1 MKLKFLFS
9 SLLLSAALSSQ
20 ANPITRTAARQVA
33 RDLVGD
39 IVDTTPDDGQTSPY
53 YIFSRGAGKGFII
66 VSGDDSTTPIL
77 GYTEQGD
84 YIPEK
89 MPEQLQGMLKN
100 WNERIR
106 VVQSRQQKPLM
117 RSPRMRA
124 VADFK
129 QNWKDV
135 PALLKTHWHQSTP
148 YNNLAPIKEGQGR
161 CMTGCVATAGS
172 QVAYYFRKDNNTEL
186 QYNTPTYSYGTP
198 ITMSLPKGTPLKWDL
213 MKLSGTG
220 TAKQDSAVA
229 ILMYA
234 LGTSAWLTY
243 GDGDGTAT
251 SGYNYKMG
259 DAMKGQLG
267 LNYEHRYKEDMPE
280 KSWEI
285 LIYNNLKTRRP
296 MLYSGYKDEQTGGHS
311 VVLDG
316 YQASTG
322 LYHFNFGWGGQG
334 DGWYTVDNE
343 TGMNGFN
350 QYQDLVYNITP
361 QVQNLSGAIQVD
373 EVYHRAPVTMRV
385 NVKNNGT
392 LDYSGLQVFVNSQG
406 KLPTKDAVWS
416 DKTTE
421 IVAGE
426 SAELEFTINNTT
438 RNMIYVFLC
447 DKNKRILDSCHAE
460 VIPTAA
466 DLKMSRLTVDACDEV
481 ETVEGIDYHII
492 NNKGA
497 VVKTVLTN
505 GEEGTFCMPS
515 VFCYLDSCNRSTNE
529 WVRSGTRSFTTTTFE
544 TGQTQECAFLFNSL
558 KPGTLY
564 KAYLKKE
571 VQASTTSKI
580 EFLTPDSA
588 IYFVVREPDLEV
600 AVEGRTATVTG
611 RWNET
616 LFQQKTTD
624 PSVCSY
630 DITGLSLLNVQPVVA
645 NPNAVFFASTDQQ
658 EWGHYDNVVIG
669 DACERLTIHADAEF
683 KAAKPFKA
691 NKATFV
697 MPNDGEIK
705 WRGILIPF
713 AVEVPYGMQMKVLE
727 SFEERTVNHVPAR
740 NVDGMSIVLYLA
752 DREDMT
758 ELIGEQVQISA
769 EEGVS
774 LFGDS
779 LRASTVNTPFEEGTL
794 VLGEM
799 TSLLYY
805 MAPEET
811 LEMLSPFQPAVV
823 KTSRSRLST
832 VSTAEG
838 KLDRKYRALAMAI
851 NEAYAALQQGAYVS
865 EAKTEAFKASIKE
878 AEDCFTY
885 RTLDDGSALDEAES
899 LLKAATKAYLQ
910 EAAEGVETTVW
921 TEETP
926 SSTEYYNLSGQRV
939 ERPTKGLVI
948 VKHGNKTRKIF
959 IK

>member
-1 MKLKFLFS
+1 M
-9 SLLLSAALSSQ
+9 
-20 ANPITRTAARQVA
+20 
-33 RDLVGD
+33 
-39 IVDTTPDDGQTSPY
+39 
-53 YIFSRGAGKGFII
+53 
-66 VSGDDSTTPIL
+66 
-77 GYTEQGD
+77 
-84 YIPEK
+84 
-89 MPEQLQGMLKN
+89 
-100 WNERIR
+100 
-106 VVQSRQQKPLM
+106 
-117 RSPRMRA
+117 
-124 VADFK
+124 
-129 QNWKDV
+129 
-135 PALLKTHWHQSTP
+135 
-148 YNNLAPIKEGQGR
+148 
-161 CMTGCVATAGS
+161 
-172 QVAYYFRKDNNTEL
+172 
-186 QYNTPTYSYGTP
+186 
-198 ITMSLPKGTPLKWDL
+198 
-213 MKLSGTG
+213 
-220 TAKQDSAVA
+220 
-229 ILMYA
+229 
-234 LGTSAWLTY
+234 
-243 GDGDGTAT
+243 
-251 SGYNYKMG
+251 
-259 DAMKGQLG
+259 
-267 LNYEHRYKEDMPE
+267 
-280 KSWEI
+280 
-285 LIYNNLKTRRP
+285 
-296 MLYSGYKDEQTGGHS
+296 
-311 VVLDG
+311 
-316 YQASTG
+316 
-322 LYHFNFGWGGQG
+322 
-334 DGWYTVDNE
+334 
-343 TGMNGFN
+343 
-350 QYQDLVYNITP
+350 
-361 QVQNLSGAIQVD
+361 
-373 EVYHRAPVTMRV
+373 
-385 NVKNNGT
+385 
-392 LDYSGLQVFVNSQG
+392 
-406 KLPTKDAVWS
+406 
-416 DKTTE
+416 
-421 IVAGE
+421 
-426 SAELEFTINNTT
+426 
-438 RNMIYVFLC
+438 
-447 DKNKRILDSCHAE
+447 
-460 VIPTAA
+460 
-466 DLKMSRLTVDACDEV
+466 
-481 ETVEGIDYHII
+481 
-492 NNKGA
+492 
-497 VVKTVLTN
+497 
-505 GEEGTFCMPS
+505 
-515 VFCYLDSCNRSTNE
+515 
-529 WVRSGTRSFTTTTFE
+529 
-544 TGQTQECAFLFNSL
+544 
-558 KPGTLY
+558 
-564 KAYLKKE
+564 
-571 VQASTTSKI
+571 
-580 EFLTPDSA
+580 
-588 IYFVVREPDLEV
+588 EV